1 MLNIKFKGIC
11 ENEGEIKKNAKL
23 YKNSIMYKEETTI
36 KERIKKSK
44 KFMVLAVII
53 VMLSILITADLK
65 NIELEFNLVD
75 LLISVLMIIPL
86 MLVFEIIVILLYP
99 LKAKK
104 DLYITKKDSTI
115 LLISN
120 SLITKKRF
128 IIICLIPIIVLLVIP
143 YVVVILTMGNIP
155 IKVTKILAI
164 LSVEACAFAPLNIME
179 IYNTIK
185 QVPKGAKIFNYG
197 YHSYWTNNKN

>member
-11 ENEGEIKKNAKL
+11 NNEEEIKKKQKL
-23 YKNSIMYKEETTI
+23 YKDSIIYKEEATF
-36 KERIKKSK
+36 KERIKKCE
-44 KFMVLAVII
+44 KFMILAVVI
-53 VMLSILITADLK
+53 VMLSILTTADLK

-99 LKAKK
+99 PKAKK
-104 DLYITKKDSTI
+104 DLYIVKKDLTI

-128 IIICLIPIIVLLVIP
+128 IIICLIPIIVLLIIP
-143 YVVVILTMGNIP
+143 YIIVIIAMGNIP
-155 IKVTKILAI
+155 IKIAKLLAI

-197 YHSYWTNNKN
+197 YHSYWINNKN